1 MMKLKMTS
9 FERPNIRN
17 MEGYAP
23 GEQLSAHNIIKL
35 NTNESPFP
43 PTKRVGELLANFN
56 YEALNLYPD
65 PSSSSLRKFIAEMH
79 GLTPSNIVITHGGDE
94 GLRLA
99 VTTFVDPGEHCLFED
114 PTYSLYS
121 VLAGIQDAK
130 SLSIELNDDW
140 SLPEDFANR
149 AIKSESKLTF
159 IVNPHAPSGRFLT
172 DKALGAIADSIPGVL
187 LIDEAY
193 FDFVDTELKYNT
205 AEIVKN
211 HKNVLVLRTLS
222 KGYGLAGLRLAYLVG
237 DEKLVAPIREKTADS
252 YNTSKLNQEL
262 GLVALQDQ
270 DYADNVWN
278 EIRIER
284 SRLSEE
290 LRMLG
295 FKVNPSQTNFIL
307 VESPEPKIN
316 AKEIYNGLRE
326 SGVLVRYFDTKRLK
340 RAFRVTVG
348 TRSQNAIFLEK
359 LSVIS

>member
-1 MMKLKMTS
+1 MKLKMTS

-23 GEQLSAHNIIKL
+23 GEQLSDPEIIKL

-43 PTKRVGELLANFN
+43 PTERVGELLANFD

-65 PSSSSLRKFIAEMH
+65 PSSSSLREFIAEMH
-79 GLTPSNIVITHGGDE
+79 GLAPRNIVITHGGDE

-99 VTTFVDPGEHCLFED
+99 MTTFVDPGEHCLFED

-121 VLAGIQDAK
+121 VLAGIQNVK
-130 SLSIELNDDW
+130 SLSIVLNDDW
-140 SLPEDFANR
+140 SLPNDFTDR
-149 AIKSESKLTF
+149 AIKSEAKLTF

-172 DKALGAIADSIPGVL
+172 AKALRAIADSTPGVL

-193 FDFVDTELKYNT
+193 FDFVETELKYDP

-222 KGYGLAGLRLAYLVG
+222 KGYGLAGLRLGYLVG
-237 DEKLVAPIREKTADS
+237 DEELVAPIREKTADS
-252 YNTSKLNQEL
+252 YNTSRLNQEL

-270 DYADNVWN
+270 DYANNVWDK
-278 EIRIER
+278 IRIER
-284 SRLSEE
+284 KHLSKE
-290 LRMLG
+290 LRKLG

-307 VESPEPKIN
+307 VESSKLKIN
-316 AKEIYNGLRE
+316 AKQIYDRLRE

-340 RAFRVTVG
+340 NAFRVTVG
-348 TRSQNAIFLEK
+348 TRYQNEIFLEK
-359 LSVIS
+359 LSVIC